1 MNPHLRKAALRNWV
15 RRAGLRRL
23 ACILLT
29 LCLLGGG
36 VLGLAGG
43 RAVSAPE
50 LTVHEWGTFTAV
62 AGNDGEAVE
71 WTPWQG
77 SSDLPGFVEHLRD
90 PEFKQGLRGTVRMET
105 PVLYFHSPH
114 DMTVSVKV
122 AFSKGLITE
131 WYPRASRVR
140 PTGKIRNAE
149 LNQLPAD
156 GSIQW
161 SGVRVTPNEAGEFPH
176 EPQDSHYYSARD
188 TAAAPVHVKTSKGEQ
203 QERFLFYR
211 GASAMRLPLSARLDS
226 EGRLVVRNLG
236 EEEVPA
242 VILFERRGESV
253 GYRMAGAL
261 ADQTTLDPPVSNGPV
276 DALCGD
282 LEGILVNRGLYP
294 DEAHAMV
301 ETWRHSWFEEG
312 SRLIYIVP
320 TGFLNHVLPLSIDP
334 LPGET
339 VRVFVG
345 RLEIVSPATVQAVKT
360 AIVSDNEAGVA
371 RYARFLEPILQTI
384 RETDPGWDGEKH

>member
-1 MNPHLRKAALRNWV
+1 MNPHLRKAALGNWV
-15 RRAGLRRL
+15 RRAALRRL
-23 ACILLT
+23 AGILLT
-29 LCLLGGG
+29 LCLLGG

-43 RAVSAPE
+43 RAASAPE

-62 AGNDGEAVE
+62 AGSDGEAVE

-131 WYPRASRVR
+131 WYPRASRVL

-149 LNQLPAD
+149 LSQLPAD

-161 SGVRVTPNEAGEFPH
+161 SGVRVTPNEAGQFPH
-176 EPQDSHYYSARD
+176 EPRDSHYYSARD
-188 TAAAPVHVKTSKGEQ
+188 TAAAPVQVKTSKGGQ

-236 EEEVPA
+236 EEGVPT
-242 VILFERRGESV
+242 VILFERRGEGV
-253 GYRMAGAL
+253 GYRVAGAL
-261 ADQTTLDPPVSNGPV
+261 AEQTTLDPPVLNGTV
-276 DALCGD
+276 DALCAD

-320 TGFLNHVLPLSIDP
+320 TGFLNQVLPLSIDP

-345 RLEIVSPATVQAVKT
+345 RLEIVTPATVQAVKN
-360 AIVSDNEAGVA
+360 AIALNDEAGVEE
-371 RYARFLEPILQTI
+371 YARFLEPILQTI
-384 RETDPGWDGEKH
+384 REKDPGWEPENH

>member
-1 MNPHLRKAALRNWV
+1 MNPHLRKAALGNWV

-29 LCLLGGG
+29 LCLLGG
-36 VLGLAGG
+36 VLGVAGG

-114 DMTVSVKV
+114 DMTVAVKV

-149 LNQLPAD
+149 LSQLPAD

-161 SGVRVTPNEAGEFPH
+161 SGVRVTPNEAGEFPR
-176 EPQDSHYYSARD
+176 EVQDSHYYSARD

-211 GASAMRLPLSARLDS
+211 GASAMPLPLSARLDS
-226 EGRLVVRNLG
+226 EGRLVIRNLG
-236 EEEVPA
+236 EEEVPT

-261 ADQTTLDPPVSNGPV
+261 ADQTTLDPPVLNGNV
-276 DALCGD
+276 DALGGD

-320 TGFLNHVLPLSIDP
+320 TRFLNHVLPLSIDP

-345 RLEIVSPATVQAVKT
+345 RVEIVTPATAQAVKN
-360 AIVSDNEAGVA
+360 AIASK
-371 RYARFLEPILQTI
+371 Q
-384 RETDPGWDGEKH
+384 

>member
-1 MNPHLRKAALRNWV
+1 MNSNTKKATWRE
-15 RRAGLRRL
+15 RMRTPEFRRL
-23 ACILLT
+23 ACGMLVV
-29 LCLLGGG
+29 CLAGGL
-36 VLGLAGG
+36 LGLAGG
-43 RAVSAPE
+43 KPTASPDLV
-50 LTVHEWGTFTAV
+50 VHEWGTFTAV
-62 AGNDGEAVE
+62 AGSDGEAVE

-77 SSDLPGFVEHLRD
+77 SADLPGFVEHLRD

-122 AFSKGLITE
+122 AFSKGLITD
-131 WYPRASRVR
+131 WYPRASRVL
-140 PTGKIRNAE
+140 PTGTIRNAE
-149 LNQLPAD
+149 LSQLPAD

-161 SGVRVTPNEAGEFPH
+161 SGVRVRPNEAGEFPR
-176 EPQDSHYYSARD
+176 ELQDSHYYAARD
-188 TAAAPVHVKTSKGEQ
+188 TAGDPLHVRTSKGEQ
-203 QERFLFYR
+203 QEKFLFYR

-226 EGRLVVRNLG
+226 EGRLAVRNLG
-236 EEEVPA
+236 EEEIPA
-242 VILFERRGESV
+242 VILFERRGENV
-253 GYRMAGAL
+253 GYRIVGAPV
-261 ADQTTLDPPVSNGPV
+261 DQAALDPPVLNGTV

-282 LEGILVNRGLYP
+282 VEGVLVSRGLYP

-320 TGFLNHVLPLSIDP
+320 NGFLNHVLPLSIDP

-345 RLEIVSPATVQAVKT
+345 RLEIVTPATAQAVKRAMAT
-360 AIVSDNEAGVA
+360 NDQAGVEK
-371 RYARFLEPILQTI
+371 YARFLEPILQTI
-384 RETDPGWDGEKH
+384 REKDPGGNGEKH